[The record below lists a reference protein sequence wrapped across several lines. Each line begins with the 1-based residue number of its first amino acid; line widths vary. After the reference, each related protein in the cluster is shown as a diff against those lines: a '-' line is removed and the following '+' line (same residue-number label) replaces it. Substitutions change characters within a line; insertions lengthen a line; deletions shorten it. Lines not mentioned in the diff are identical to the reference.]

1 MLLIFSVNIHGLF
14 TGYSIYRYENS
25 KKKSLIFKGNCLKQ
39 KNATYTP
46 PNRIIVYEL
55 DTWLRDLNS
64 DFNLKDCL
72 YGSVKLAKNTDP
84 DKFVYSGYD
93 TGFDSRSEFSLPDGS
108 MGKTVIIF
116 RVNKRSSVHIG
127 NKKKYIL
134 IIGFGPTQGLYDTT
148 LTAEV

>member
-1 MLLIFSVNIHGLF
+1 
-14 TGYSIYRYENS
+14 
-25 KKKSLIFKGNCLKQ
+25 
-39 KNATYTP
+39 
-46 PNRIIVYEL
+46 
-55 DTWLRDLNS
+55 
-64 DFNLKDCL
+64 
-72 YGSVKLAKNTDP
+72 
-84 DKFVYSGYD
+84 
-93 TGFDSRSEFSLPDGS
+93 